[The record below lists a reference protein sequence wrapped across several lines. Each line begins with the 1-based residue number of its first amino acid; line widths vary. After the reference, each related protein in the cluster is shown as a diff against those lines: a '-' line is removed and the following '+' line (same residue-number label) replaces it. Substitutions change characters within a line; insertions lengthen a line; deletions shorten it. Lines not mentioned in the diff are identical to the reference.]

1 MSGPA
6 GISRPFRL
14 ALIALLPAVA
24 AGACLA
30 GSREAGAAQAFNS
43 RIVLSFDPRD
53 SGDYFEGRVFSG
65 NPTCVGGRTVVI
77 RRGRQKL
84 GVVRTNRRGGF
95 ELRSPGRSGLYRAV
109 ARRRVVRGIVC
120 RRAVDYHREVHSG

>member
-1 MSGPA
+1 MA
-6 GISRPFRL
+6 GLAGTCRPLRL
-14 ALIALLPAVA
+14 VLIGLLCVFVT
-24 AGACLA
+24 GACLA
-30 GSREAGAAQAFNS
+30 WGQKAGAAQAFDS

-120 RRAVDYHREVHSG
+120 RRAVDYHREVHAG